1 MRVYESEVPGVGR
14 KFELE
19 LTGEKSVVVVVH
31 HDGRCELFRREGPD
45 ADGEKILDLKGE
57 QANRLGSILEGAY
70 FESVDVDSL
79 SVPLGEAIIEWVEVG
94 PESPVAGTT
103 LEESQIRAETGTS
116 VIAIQRGEETLS
128 NPGSETELEPGDLLV
143 AVGTREEQAELAA
156 LVEGTGVE

>member
-19 LTGEKSVVVVVH
+19 LTGGTSVVVVVH
-31 HDGRCELFRREGPD
+31 HDGRCELFRRDGPD

-94 PESPVAGTT
+94 TGSPVAGET
-103 LEESQIRAETGTS
+103 LESSEIRTETGTS
-116 VIAIQRGEETLS
+116 IIAIQRGEETVS
-128 NPGSETELEPGDLLV
+128 NPDADTELEPGDLLV

-156 LVEGTGVE
+156 LVEGSA